1 MKESLLTVLPIIV
14 ITFILKLFIP
24 IPSNLISMFIFSSI
38 LLVIGTGLFTFGAE
52 LSMVVIGEKIGNKLV
67 KSKKVW
73 IILLASF
80 VIGTVVT
87 IAEPDLKVLADQ
99 LISIPNFTMILIIS
113 VGVGISLLLSSLRT
127 IYGWSLN
134 KLLFIGY
141 VIVLILMFFVKEEFV
156 PVAFDSGGI
165 TTGTISIPFI
175 MTLGIGLTSNRTD
188 KKATESKF
196 GLVSLCSIGPIISML
211 LLGMFYPANSF
222 NTTIFIKDGVG
233 YSDYFTQALVS
244 FKDVFISILPILI
257 VFFIFQL
264 ITKEVSKFEI
274 RKIIVGVFI
283 ILLGLTLF
291 FTAANIGFM
300 NMGYYLGEYLAGNN
314 KLVLIVFSVVISCFI
329 SIAEP
334 AVQMLN
340 EQVENIT
347 DGSISKKT
355 MNIALALSCAIATGL
370 SIVRILTNTSFIYYI
385 LIFQIISLVLM
396 FFTPKVFTGI
406 AFDAGGATGGTL
418 TAAFL
423 LPISIGTCIATN
435 TDILTGA
442 FGLAAFV
449 SLAPL
454 ISVQIVGIIYKYKS
468 GKRSIIDDIDD
479 SIIDFDLEANYE

>member
-1 MKESLLTVLPIIV
+1 M
-14 ITFILKLFIP
+14 
-24 IPSNLISMFIFSSI
+24 
-38 LLVIGTGLFTFGAE
+38 
-52 LSMVVIGEKIGNKLV
+52 
-67 KSKKVW
+67 
-73 IILLASF
+73 
-80 VIGTVVT
+80 
-87 IAEPDLKVLADQ
+87 
-99 LISIPNFTMILIIS
+99 
-113 VGVGISLLLSSLRT
+113 
-127 IYGWSLN
+127 
-134 KLLFIGY
+134 
-141 VIVLILMFFVKEEFV
+141 
-156 PVAFDSGGI
+156 
-165 TTGTISIPFI
+165 
-175 MTLGIGLTSNRTD
+175 
-188 KKATESKF
+188 
-196 GLVSLCSIGPIISML
+196 
-211 LLGMFYPANSF
+211 
-222 NTTIFIKDGVG
+222 
-233 YSDYFTQALVS
+233 
-244 FKDVFISILPILI
+244 
-257 VFFIFQL
+257 
-264 ITKEVSKFEI
+264 
-274 RKIIVGVFI
+274 
-283 ILLGLTLF
+283 LGLTLF